1 MGPSALIGPL
11 GVREP
16 PVWEVMGMRHEGPV
30 LVVTD
35 DADSRDFWT
44 ASLELAGYDTE
55 TCQGPGASRDCPRLH
70 GGRCTLREYSEV
82 AVVDLDC
89 DEEALAC
96 VKVPDDGGT
105 VLVRRSGA
113 PPAGRGELLRAVEG
127 ASRHVAD
134 LRTRPRLDEAVRSV
148 DLD

>member
-1 MGPSALIGPL
+1 
-11 GVREP
+11 
-16 PVWEVMGMRHEGPV
+16 MRHNGRV
-30 LVVTD
+30 LIVTD
-35 DADSRDFWT
+35 DADGRDFWA

-55 TCQGPGASRDCPRLH
+55 TCLGPGAARDCPRIH
-70 GGRCTLREYSEV
+70 GVRCTLRERAEV

-96 VKVPDDGGT
+96 AKIPDDGGT
-105 VLVRRSGA
+105 VFVRRSGA
-113 PPAGRGELLRAVEG
+113 SPAGRRGLLRAVEG

-134 LRTRPRLDEAVRSV
+134 LRAGPRLGKAVRAS